1 MNNLPVSSVPDV
13 SQVPAPMEATAA
25 PRQMLR
31 EPLRFVLFALGIGFL
46 TDALFR
52 GGAVPVG
59 INAPILFVAFLIC
72 LGFLARREGVS
83 PKRAAFALFASPL
96 LFFAAMLAVR
106 ANSTLAFY
114 NFSACGI
121 LTLLLLH
128 FWGDGNPFTATFG
141 AWLALPW
148 KAFGGTLASVSPVLQ
163 RASGQVVVPG
173 ERRERY
179 AAVGRGVLLAV
190 PVLIVF
196 AALFANADEGFAK
209 RINEVTA
216 WFFPDDWGVQATR
229 FFWTIATTFAV
240 TGGFAYSLTRR
251 ETFIP
256 TVKPPSTPFGL
267 TEAGIVLGTVSA
279 LFGAF
284 LLTQTKYLFGG
295 DAHVQK
301 VPDLTYADY
310 AHHGFAELNIVAIL
324 TLALI
329 GGLKALTKRETPAQ
343 SRTFSLLATALLT
356 LTFPLLASAFS
367 RMTAYELAYGATELR
382 LYVDLFMAW
391 LAVGL
396 LWCGTTLW
404 AKKVPGGIGIYAC
417 AVGFLIS
424 LNVVNPDRDI
434 ARRNIERYQ
443 KMGRMDREYLAT
455 LSEDAFPELMRL
467 YKSSS
472 PEDTLLLRRIA
483 NRHQSNSRV
492 KEWGAWNLSKAQAQQ
507 IIGTMKRNPM
517 PVVAPASPEIVGTR

>member
-13 SQVPAPMEATAA
+13 SQAASPMEATPA
-25 PRQMLR
+25 PGKVLR
-31 EPLRFVLFALGIGFL
+31 EPLRFVLFALGVGFL

-59 INAPILFVAFLIC
+59 INAPILFVSFLLC

-114 NFSACGI
+114 NLSACGI

-128 FWGDGNPFTATFG
+128 FWGDGNPFTASFG
-141 AWLALPW
+141 AWLTLPW
-148 KAFGGTLASVSPVLQ
+148 KAFGGTLASASPVLQ

-196 AALFANADEGFAK
+196 AALFANADAGFAK

-229 FFWTIATTFAV
+229 FFWTIATAFVV

-251 ETFIP
+251 EMFIP
-256 TVKPPSTPFGL
+256 TMRPPSTPFGV

-301 VPDLTYADY
+301 VPDLTYAEY
-310 AHHGFAELNIVAIL
+310 AHHGFAELNIVAVL

-329 GGLKALTKRETPAQ
+329 GGLKALTKRETPSQ

-382 LYVDLFMAW
+382 LYVDLFMVW

-434 ARRNIERYQ
+434 ARRNIERYE
-443 KMGRMDREYLAT
+443 KTGRIDRYYLAT
-455 LSEDAFPELMRL
+455 LSEDALPELIRL
-467 YKSSS
+467 RTSST
-472 PEDTLLLRRIA
+472 PEDRQLLESINYRLK
-483 NRHQSNSRV
+483 SDKPSR
-492 KEWGAWNLSKAQAQQ
+492 EWGAWNLSRAQGRKLLGTLQQ
-507 IIGTMKRNPM
+507 SGA
-517 PVVAPASPEIVGTR
+517 PVVAPVPSEIVGTR